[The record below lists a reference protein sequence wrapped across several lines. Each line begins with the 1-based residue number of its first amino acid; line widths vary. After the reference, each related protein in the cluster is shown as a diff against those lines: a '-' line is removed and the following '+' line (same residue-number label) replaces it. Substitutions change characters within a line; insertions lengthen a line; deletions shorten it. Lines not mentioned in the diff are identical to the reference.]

1 MGNRNNR
8 QQQPAARPAIKDAVK
23 VLVSYLHVTEANIAK
38 GYDPQTAPVMIEG
51 YGRKT
56 VLAVDVEIAPG
67 KSETCRWIGLVDGK
81 VEFAAGMKPGF
92 QPFTFQAYAALRGYS
107 EAEIASVVRTRTGQR
122 QDGSEW
128 RQSFLVGH
136 LPELASKGKAPVAV
150 PVASRSTAV
159 QGL

>member
-1 MGNRNNR
+1 MSNRNNR
-8 QQQPAARPAIKDAVK
+8 QQQQQRPAIRDAVK
-23 VLVSYLHVTEANIAK
+23 TLVSYLHVTEKNVAK
-38 GYDPQTAPVMIEG
+38 GYDPQTSPVMIEG
-51 YGRKT
+51 YGRQT

-67 KSETCRWIGLVDGK
+67 KTETCKWIGLNGGRI
-81 VEFAAGMKPGF
+81 EFAAGMKEGF
-92 QPFTFQAYAALRGYS
+92 EPFTFQRYAELRGYTD
-107 EAEIASVVRTRTGQR
+107 AEIASVVRTRTGQR

-136 LPELASKGKAPVAV
+136 LPELANKGKAPATV